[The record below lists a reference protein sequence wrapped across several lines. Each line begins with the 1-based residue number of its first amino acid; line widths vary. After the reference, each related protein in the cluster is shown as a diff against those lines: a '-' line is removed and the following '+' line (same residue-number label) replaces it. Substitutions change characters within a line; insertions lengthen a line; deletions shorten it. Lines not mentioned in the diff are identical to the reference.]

1 MGRYTVDNIM
11 KRAEDQ
17 NYPPVDTFDNL
28 PQRVESAQNAGL
40 DDLEWFISGA
50 EDILS
55 GPVLADAAQGYAK
68 ALGSQASHDLQNM
81 VGTRHLDS
89 GIAARYRKT
98 VNLGQLRSYYRS
110 QYDTDER
117 GTYGFSYDLDNS
129 PFAVHLH
136 TAGSGTILSAVSIKS
151 RADEHGPL

>member
-1 MGRYTVDNIM
+1 M

-55 GPVLADAAQGYAK
+55 GPVLADAAQGYAQT
-68 ALGSQASHDLQNM
+68 LGSQASHDLQNM
-81 VGTRHLDS
+81 VGTRQRDCGALPQD
-89 GIAARYRKT
+89 GQP
-98 VNLGQLRSYYRS
+98 GQLRSYYRS

-151 RADEHGPL
+151 RADEHGVVRQLDGATVSPV